1 MSQLRP
7 DEVDK
12 LFKKPGEKRYD
23 YFIKTVADTEEVYGL
38 ADEEGWALIGDEEV
52 DGDIIPL
59 FPHAELAERFRVEN
73 DFEEYGIGIV
83 DVNELLEWLD
93 EMEEEGMQVAVF
105 PNLQISGAV
114 IAPQHLKQDL
124 MTELEKYDEDGKKI
138 VKQ

>member
-1 MSQLRP
+1 MAQLRP
-7 DEVDK
+7 EEIDK

-23 YFIKTVADTEEVYGL
+23 YFIKSVADTEEVYGL

-83 DVNELLEWLD
+83 DVNELLTWLD
-93 EMEEEGMQVAVF
+93 EMEEDNMVVAVF
-105 PNLQISGAV
+105 PDLQASGVV
-114 IAPQHLKQDL
+114 IAPAGLKQDL
-124 MTELEKYDEDGKKI
+124 TQELEKYDEEGKKI
-138 VKQ
+138 K